1 MAGDDTTSSST
12 LIVVVIVCTV
22 VIVLTLLGLFLY
34 WRKKHARSQ
43 GLLPQ
48 VYELQQPF
56 DDHIIMGPPTLSP
69 PSSRP
74 PMMSPRKPT
83 TINSTNNS
91 NNHNRSSQIKSSSQQ
106 DGSDHNKPGSQNSAN
121 NSDKPTVPNQGHRA
135 SSAEPPKPNV
145 TDSAFSEVDDA
156 LDDFDPKWRLPKASV
171 VITARVAKG
180 AFGEVFLGTYLG
192 ETTVA
197 VKSVLKEKRKLKVIQ
212 AFIDEI
218 KLMARLDS
226 PYIVR
231 FYGAI
236 YSHPSRIR
244 CVMEYMDS
252 GDLKD
257 FLKVHPRAHVNWAWK
272 LEIALC
278 IAKGLVYLHE
288 LPVIHRDLK
297 SRNILMDSHMGS
309 KLSDFGVSREET
321 TETMTRGVG
330 TYRWMAP
337 EVLKDGH
344 YSVAADIFSFGV
356 ILTELDTHQI
366 PYLDKRDAKGK
377 MLSDAN
383 LIAQVLRGTM
393 KPSFS
398 SDCPPWVRVLAL
410 QCMSNDPSMRP
421 TASDLAVGLQQ
432 RLDVEKSQM

>member
-1 MAGDDTTSSST
+1 MAGDST
-12 LIVVVIVCTV
+12 LIIVVVVCTV
-22 VIVLTLLGLFLY
+22 VIVLTLVTLFLL
-34 WRKKHARSQ
+34 WRKKQSRSQ

-56 DDHIIMGPPTLSP
+56 DDHLVMGPPTLSP
-69 PSSRP
+69 PARP
-74 PMMSPRKPT
+74 PHSVPSHA
-83 TINSTNNS
+83 STDKNA
-91 NNHNRSSQIKSSSQQ
+91 
-106 DGSDHNKPGSQNSAN
+106 SAN
-121 NSDKPTVPNQGHRA
+121 SLKGSSEKANSDKP
-135 SSAEPPKPNV
+135 SAEKQSGRSSTENNHNQRF
-145 TDSAFSEVDDA
+145 DSTFPEVDDA
-156 LDDFDPKWRLPKASV
+156 LDDFDPKWRIPKTSV
-171 VITARVAKG
+171 IITARVAKG
-180 AFGEVFLGTYLG
+180 AFGEVFLATYLG
-192 ETTVA
+192 DTTVA
-197 VKSVLKEKRKLKVIQ
+197 VKSILKEKRKLKVIT
-212 AFIDEI
+212 AFIEEI

-244 CVMEYMDS
+244 CVMEYMDG

-257 FLKVHPRAHVNWAWK
+257 FLKVHNRAHITWARK
-272 LEIALC
+272 LEIAVS
-278 IAKGLVYLHE
+278 IAKGLVYLHD

-297 SRNILMDSHMGS
+297 SRNILMDSNQNC

-356 ILTELDTHQI
+356 ILTELDTHMI

-377 MLSDAN
+377 ILSDAN

-398 SDCPPWVRVLAL
+398 ADCPPWVRVLAL
-410 QCMSNDPSMRP
+410 QCMSHDPSMRP

-432 RLDVEKSQM
+432 RLEVENAQM